1 MEVTS
6 ANRINREEAR
16 NTAARPDLQWNE
28 YLQKEKS
35 ITLLLIYN
43 QCHGLWLKRASTAL
57 TLCTAWLAEGEEGA
71 FSAALKICLN
81 KNVSCAF
88 IITLKTI
95 FCNHLKQKSMLRYFK
110 EPISQY
116 VLSSVI
122 THTQ

>member
-43 QCHGLWLKRASTAL
+43 QCHGLWLKRASTAP
-57 TLCTAWLAEGEEGA
+57 TLCTAWLAEGEGGA

-95 FCNHLKQKSMLRYFK
+95 LLQSPETKKYAKIF
-110 EPISQY
+110 
-116 VLSSVI
+116 
-122 THTQ
+122 